1 MRLRLR
7 SEGALIRESSLR
19 KKINK
24 ENYGIR
30 GYRW

>member
-1 MRLRLR
+1 MRLRLH

-19 KKINK
+19 KKNK
-24 ENYGIR
+24 DNYGIR